1 MIVHRQS
8 AVIPY
13 RFKSGKLEILLI
25 SSLKKKNW
33 IIPKG
38 FVEDGISA
46 QESAEKEAFEEA
58 GVKGIVQSNLFG
70 TYYQK
75 KWGGN
80 CQIEVY
86 AMSVS
91 QELDLWPEKELRE
104 RKWVTVKKAVDLIY
118 DKDLKQ
124 IVKKFQQS
132 FSY

>member
-1 MIVHRQS
+1 MLIHKQS

-38 FVEDGISA
+38 FVENGISA
-46 QESAEKEAFEEA
+46 QKSAEKEALEEA
-58 GVKGIVQSNLFG
+58 GVKGIVQSNLLG
-70 TYYQK
+70 IYHQK

-86 AMSVS
+86 AMSVN

-104 RKWVTVKKAVDLIY
+104 RKWFNIKDAIDLIY
-118 DKDLKQ
+118 NKDLKQ
-124 IVKKFQQS
+124 IVKEFQNS
-132 FSY
+132 LS

>member
-1 MIVHRQS
+1 MIIHKQS

-13 RFKSGKLEILLI
+13 RFKPGKLEILII

-46 QESAEKEAFEEA
+46 QESAEKEAYEEA

-80 CQIEVY
+80 CRIEVY
-86 AMSVS
+86 AMSVN
-91 QELDLWPEKELRE
+91 QELDSWPEKELRE

-118 DKDLKQ
+118 NKDLKQ
-124 IVKKFQQS
+124 IVKKFQKS
-132 FSY
+132 FSQ